1 MENNGLFAQ
10 EQHNQREPLPGAP
23 PFAKRGKNLDSSR
36 KYPAPPGHGHV
47 LMTDCLVPLYDNDA
61 GSLYMWNMIG
71 LFRKLD
77 WNITFYPE
85 NLTPI
90 QPYSS
95 ELQQMGVEIIYG
107 QTTFPK
113 FIQEHNAQFDLALL
127 RRPAYAFHKLDLIR
141 MFTPTAKIIY
151 DTVDLHFL
159 REQRR
164 AAVEQDM
171 NVFLSSVSY
180 KAMELYL
187 AKFSDL
193 TFTVT
198 EVERQHLL
206 RLDPSLKV
214 AVIPIIHSV
223 PEGIRPAFD
232 HRSGLIFLGNYA
244 HTPNIDAVKWF
255 VTEIWPAISQQLPNV
270 AFYIIGSNTPKDFAQ
285 LETIPG
291 VKVIG
296 RVTEV
301 GPWFDRCRLF
311 VSPLRYGA
319 GMKGKIGHAMSYGL
333 PVVTTGIGAE
343 GMQLEDGETA
353 LIAESPMEFANA
365 AVRLYESSSLWQHL
379 AGKALAHVQKYY
391 TPQIAERRLAAA
403 LENLG
408 CAQRDV

>member
-1 MENNGLFAQ
+1 MENTGSILH
-10 EQHNQREPLPGAP
+10 ERQRSEISEPHWRPGSGALPGGGRVA
-23 PFAKRGKNLDSSR
+23 
-36 KYPAPPGHGHV
+36 PGHGRV
-47 LMTDCLVPLYDNDA
+47 LVTDCVVPLYDNDA
-61 GSLYMWNMIG
+61 GSLYMWNMIK
-71 LFRKLD
+71 LFLKLD
-77 WNITFYPE
+77 WKVTFYPE

-90 QPYSS
+90 QPYTS
-95 ELQQMGVEIIYG
+95 ELQQMDVKVIYG

-113 FIQEHNAQFDLALL
+113 FIQEHSAQFELALL
-127 RRPAYAFHKLDLIR
+127 RRPDYAFHKLDLIR
-141 MFTPTAKIIY
+141 TFTPSAKIIY

-164 AAVEQDM
+164 AAVERDL
-171 NVFLSSVSY
+171 NVFLSSVNY

-223 PEGIRPAFD
+223 PDGTRPAFN
-232 HRSGLIFLGNYA
+232 HRAGLIFLGNYA
-244 HTPNIDAVKWF
+244 HAPNIDAVKWF
-255 VTEIWPAISQQLPNV
+255 VAEIWPAIRQKLPDV
-270 AFYIIGSNTPKDFAQ
+270 LFYIIGSNAPRDFAQ

-296 RVTEV
+296 RVPEV
-301 GPWFDRCRLF
+301 GPWFDRCRVF

-333 PVVTTGIGAE
+333 PVVTTGMGAE

-353 LIAESPMEFANA
+353 LIAESPTEFANA
-365 AVRLYESSSLWQHL
+365 AVKLYGSSSLWQQL
-379 AGKALAHVQKYY
+379 AVKALAHVQKYY
-391 TPQIAERRLAAA
+391 TPQVVKERLAAA
-403 LENLG
+403 LKNLG
-408 CAQRDV
+408 CNQPDA